1 MTNSDARDDTADSI
15 VVECDLAEPPEK
27 VWRALTVPDLLA
39 AWLMPNDIRPETG
52 RRFTLQAPG
61 AKADGTQ
68 CEVLAVEPNR
78 LISYRWRSAD
88 SERDASGRS
97 LDSVVTFVLTETET
111 GGTHL
116 RLVHEGFPA
125 SLHQPETR
133 HVQAAL
139 PASRRPSATVQFR
152 ARRLNGM
159 RARRRVERPSTP
171 IRMRL
176 AA

>member
-1 MTNSDARDDTADSI
+1 MTSSDARDDAEDSI

-39 AWLMPNDIRPETG
+39 AWLMPNDIRPEPG
-52 RRFTLQAPG
+52 RRFTLRAPG
-61 AKADGTQ
+61 AKAGGTQ

-88 SERDASGRS
+88 RERDASGRS

-125 SLHQPETR
+125 SLHQPAAS
-133 HVQAAL
+133 HMQAL
-139 PASRRPSATVQFR
+139 PASRRSPTTIRCR
-152 ARRLNGM
+152 ARRLDGT
-159 RARRRVERPSTP
+159 RARRRVVRPNIP

>member
-1 MTNSDARDDTADSI
+1 MTNADAPDDAADSVI
-15 VVECDLAEPPEK
+15 VECDLAEPPEK

-39 AWLMPNDIRPETG
+39 AWLMPNDIRPEIG
-52 RRFTLQAPG
+52 RRFILQAPG
-61 AKADGTQ
+61 AKTDGTQ
-68 CEVLAVEPNR
+68 CEVLAVEPHR

-88 SERDASGRS
+88 CERDASGRR

-125 SLHQPETR
+125 SLQQRETR
-133 HVQAAL
+133 PVRAAL
-139 PASRRPSATVQFR
+139 PASRKLSATVQFR
-152 ARRLNGM
+152 PRRLNGM

-171 IRMRL
+171 ITMRL